1 VEFNRVDGSLQ
12 EKPWSIYALKYFP
25 SIENFLGVARVKWV
39 LVAIYEQRADKQS
52 ND

>member
-12 EKPWSIYALKYFP
+12 EKPWSKYFP